1 MDLPAFTPSPTSL
14 FRKTGILFAFLD
26 SVLLVIFLA
35 VRIFNDAIPASIDVR
50 LPLIASLG
58 AGMIL
63 FLVSSCNDS
72 LAWIQPLLLL
82 FSTPL
87 PMMYHA
93 SSMFSLGS
101 FIAAEILLFRLG
113 FFERSRIAK
122 FVITIAYFFLSEI
135 LVGLYQGISLI
146 DIAMPI
152 LYTTFFLAFLLI
164 VYGDKWIVY
173 LKEPKPTLS
182 LAELKVTAKEAEYLR
197 ALLEGRSIK
206 EIAIDTGVT
215 ESTVRNTLAR
225 VYRKFD
231 VQDKAALMAK
241 CGGYALID

>member
-1 MDLPAFTPSPTSL
+1 M
-14 FRKTGILFAFLD
+14 LFAFLD
-26 SVLLVIFLA
+26 SVLLLLFLV
-35 VRIFNDAIPASIDVR
+35 VRIFNDEIPASIDIR
-50 LPLIASLG
+50 LPIIISLG
-58 AGMIL
+58 VGMVL
-63 FLVSSCNDS
+63 FLVSAINDS

-82 FSTPL
+82 LSTPL
-87 PMMYHA
+87 PMLYHA

-101 FIAAEILLFRLG
+101 FIAADILLFRQG
-113 FFERSRIAK
+113 FFERSRVAK
-122 FVITIAYFFLSEI
+122 FLITILYFFLSEL
-135 LVGLYQGISLI
+135 LVGLYQGLTLV

-152 LYTTFFLAFLLI
+152 LYTIVFLAFLLI
-164 VYGDKWIVY
+164 VYGEKWIVY

-182 LAELKVTAKEAEYLR
+182 LAELKVTAKESEYLR
-197 ALLEGRSIK
+197 ALLDGRSIK

-241 CGGYALID
+241 CGKYALVD

>member
-1 MDLPAFTPSPTSL
+1 M
-14 FRKTGILFAFLD
+14 LFAFFD
-26 SVLLVIFLA
+26 SVLLLLFLV
-35 VRIFNDAIPASIDVR
+35 VRLFNDEIPASIDIR
-50 LPLIASLG
+50 LPIIISLG
-58 AGMIL
+58 VGMVL
-63 FLVSSCNDS
+63 FLVSALDDS

-101 FIAAEILLFRLG
+101 FIAAEILLFRQG
-113 FFERSRIAK
+113 FFDRSRVAK
-122 FVITIAYFFLSEI
+122 LLITILYFFLSEL
-135 LVGLYQGISLI
+135 LVGLYQGLTLV

-152 LYTTFFLAFLLI
+152 LYTIVFLAFLLI

-182 LAELKVTAKEAEYLR
+182 LAELKVTAKETEYLR
-197 ALLEGRSIK
+197 ALLDGRSIK

-241 CGGYALID
+241 CGRYALVD

>member
-1 MDLPAFTPSPTSL
+1 MDLPAFAPSPPSL
-14 FRKTGILFAFLD
+14 FRKTGILFAFLN
-26 SVLLVIFLA
+26 SVILILMLV
-35 VRIFNDAIPASIDVR
+35 VRLFNDAIPSNIDVR
-50 LPLIASLG
+50 LPIIIALA

-63 FLVSSCNDS
+63 FLVSAFYDS
-72 LAWIQPLLLL
+72 LAWIQPFLLL

-87 PMMYHA
+87 PMIYHA

-122 FVITIAYFFLSEI
+122 FLITIAYFFLSEI
-135 LVGLYQGISLI
+135 LIGLLQGITPV

-206 EIAIDTGVT
+206 EIAIDTGVS

>member
-1 MDLPAFTPSPTSL
+1 MDLPAFAPSPPSL
-14 FRKTGILFAFLD
+14 FRKTGILFAFLN
-26 SVLLVIFLA
+26 SVILLLFLA
-35 VRIFNDAIPASIDVR
+35 VKIFSDVIPANIDVR
-50 LPLIASLG
+50 LPIIVSL
-58 AGMIL
+58 AMGMIL
-63 FLVSSCNDS
+63 FLVSAFNDS

-87 PMMYHA
+87 PMIYHA

-113 FFERSRIAK
+113 FFERSRLAK
-122 FVITIAYFFLSEI
+122 FLITIAYFFLSEI
-135 LVGLYQGISLI
+135 LVGLYHKLPPV
-146 DIAMPI
+146 DIALPI
-152 LYTTFFLAFLLI
+152 LYTTFFLAFLLF

-225 VYRKFD
+225 VYRKFN

-241 CGGYALID
+241 CGGFALID

>member
-1 MDLPAFTPSPTSL
+1 MDIPEFAPSPPTL

-26 SVLLVIFLA
+26 SVLLVLFLA
-35 VRIFNDAIPASIDVR
+35 VRIFNDAIPANIDVSI
-50 LPLIASLG
+50 PIIASFG
-58 AGMIL
+58 VGMIL
-63 FLVSSCNDS
+63 FLVSAFNDS

-82 FSTPL
+82 FTTPL

-122 FVITIAYFFLSEI
+122 FLITIAYFFLSEL
-135 LVGLYQGISLI
+135 LVGLYQGISLV
-146 DIAMPI
+146 DISMPI

-197 ALLEGRSIK
+197 ALLDGRSIK

>member
-1 MDLPAFTPSPTSL
+1 MEIPTFAPSPPSL
-14 FRKTGILFAFLD
+14 FRKTGILFSFFD
-26 SVLLVIFLA
+26 SILLVFFLA
-35 VRIFNDAIPASIDVR
+35 ARIFSDDIPAGIDVR
-50 LPLIASLG
+50 PPIIAALSV
-58 AGMIL
+58 GMIL
-63 FLVSSCNDS
+63 FLVSAYNRS

-113 FFERSRIAK
+113 FFERSRITK
-122 FVITIAYFFLSEI
+122 FFITIAYFFLSEI
-135 LVGLYQGISLI
+135 LVGLYQGVTLLDIS
-146 DIAMPI
+146 MPI
-152 LYTTFFLAFLLI
+152 FYTTFFLAFLMI

-173 LKEPKPTLS
+173 LKEPKPILS

-197 ALLEGRSIK
+197 ALLKGRSIK

-241 CGGYALID
+241 CGGYTLED

>member
-1 MDLPAFTPSPTSL
+1 MDIPEFVSSPPSL

-26 SVLLVIFLA
+26 SILLLLFLV
-35 VRIFNDAIPASIDVR
+35 VRIFNEDISSSIDARSPIV
-50 LPLIASLG
+50 IALG

-63 FLVSSCNDS
+63 FLVSALNDS

-82 FSTPL
+82 LSTPL
-87 PMMYHA
+87 PMIYHA

-101 FIAAEILLFRLG
+101 FIAAEILLFRQG
-113 FFERSRIAK
+113 FFKKSRLGK
-122 FVITIAYFFLSEI
+122 FAITILYFFLSEL
-135 LVGLYQGISLI
+135 LVGLSQKLSLI

-152 LYTTFFLAFLLI
+152 FYTIIFLAFLLI

-182 LAELKVTAKEAEYLR
+182 LSELRITAKEAEYLR
-197 ALLEGRSIK
+197 ALLDGRSIK

-231 VQDKAALMAK
+231 VQDKATLMAK
-241 CGGYALID
+241 CGRYALED

>member
-1 MDLPAFTPSPTSL
+1 
-14 FRKTGILFAFLD
+14 
-26 SVLLVIFLA
+26 
-35 VRIFNDAIPASIDVR
+35 
-50 LPLIASLG
+50 
-58 AGMIL
+58 
-63 FLVSSCNDS
+63 
-72 LAWIQPLLLL
+72 
-82 FSTPL
+82 
-87 PMMYHA
+87 
-93 SSMFSLGS
+93 MFSLGS

-122 FVITIAYFFLSEI
+122 FLITIAYFFLSEI
-135 LVGLYQGISLI
+135 LVGLYHGLPPV

-197 ALLEGRSIK
+197 ALLQGSTIK
-206 EIAIDTGVT
+206 EIAIDTGVS